1 MGFLLTERGKVM
13 QRLMDYLTGYLDG
26 CDDKQ
31 SERLS
36 PSKIYE
42 NSDSLDGWLDAA
54 VETTGK
60 PN

>member
-1 MGFLLTERGKVM
+1 M

-31 SERLS
+31 SGRFS
-36 PSKIYE
+36 PSKNYG
-42 NSDSLDGWLDAA
+42 NSDSLDGWLDSAA
-54 VETTGK
+54 ETTDN